1 MTSWHSRGMA
11 TISLLLLMGVTSA
24 MLAALWYAQ
33 AQNRT
38 QVDATQIALDR
49 NLARQVVWQRVYNAL
64 TLASDVQPPVFEAPA
79 GHADDWWIAGTLDS
93 GTAVAVMSQ
102 GTLLVGLPPNLPANH
117 PAHTALLARGVH
129 HRRQPGGLARHAVVC
144 WRRPTPRPL
153 ATSVVESPCIRA
165 LNPTAALN

>member
-1 MTSWHSRGMA
+1 MTGWHSRGMA

-64 TLASDVQPPVFEAPA
+64 TLASDVQPPPSRHQRATRTIGGSQAHWTQAP
-79 GHADDWWIAGTLDS
+79 L
-93 GTAVAVMSQ
+93 
-102 GTLLVGLPPNLPANH
+102 
-117 PAHTALLARGVH
+117 
-129 HRRQPGGLARHAVVC
+129 
-144 WRRPTPRPL
+144 
-153 ATSVVESPCIRA
+153 SP
-165 LNPTAALN
+165 

>member
-1 MTSWHSRGMA
+1 MTGWHSRGMA

-79 GHADDWWIAGTLDS
+79 GHTDDWWIEGTLDS

-117 PAHTALLARGVH
+117 PAHTAGYWREAFTTDDSLVVWRVTLWFAGDVRGPARW
-129 HRRQPGGLARHAVVC
+129 QQAWWKAPASE
-144 WRRPTPRPL
+144 P
-153 ATSVVESPCIRA
+153 
-165 LNPTAALN
+165 